1 MTKTFYQLV
10 EAAMQTVPGIT
21 PTQARERMATDP
33 DVLLIDVLDL
43 ADRQALGQPEGAV
56 PISAGMLAL
65 RADHEVPE
73 QYRDPRL
80 QDRSRPVITICGN
93 GPVSA
98 LGAQTLREMGFTDVS
113 YVAGGRAAWAQAG
126 LPLVPPSDG

>member
-1 MTKTFYQLV
+1 MAKTFYQLV
-10 EAAMQTVPGIT
+10 AAAMAIVPGIT
-21 PTQARERMATDP
+21 PSQTQERMAVDP
-33 DVLLIDVLDL
+33 NVLLIDVLDL

-56 PISAGMLAL
+56 PISAGMLTL

-73 QYRDPRL
+73 QYRDARL

-98 LGAQTLREMGFTDVS
+98 IGAQALQEMGFTDVS
-113 YVAGGRAAWAQAG
+113 YVSGGRAAWAQAG

>member
-1 MTKTFYQLV
+1 MAKTFYQLV
-10 EAAMQTVPGIT
+10 AAAMATVPGIT
-21 PTQARERMATDP
+21 PSRAEERIVADP
-33 DVLLIDVLDL
+33 NVLLIDVLDL

-56 PISAGMLAL
+56 PISAGMLTL

-73 QYRDPRL
+73 QYRDARL

-98 LGAQTLREMGFTDVS
+98 IGAQALLEMGFADVS
-113 YVAGGRAAWAQAG
+113 YVSGGRAAWAQAG

>member
-21 PTQARERMATDP
+21 PTQARERMANDP

-65 RADHEVPE
+65 RADREVPE
-73 QYRDPRL
+73 QYRDERL

>member
-21 PTQARERMATDP
+21 PTQARERMANDP